1 MVRLGICIIISSLI
15 FVFVGCT
22 AFNYKGPWGATT
34 VVEAKNAPDEHPVV
48 LRGKIER
55 RLSYDRYMF
64 SDDSGTIV
72 VEIDWWVW
80 GDITIDP
87 TTTVEITGEIDE
99 HSEEKEVEVRKI
111 KKL

>member
-1 MVRLGICIIISSLI
+1 MVQLGIRIITSSLI

-22 AFNYKGPWGATT
+22 DNYKGPWGAKT
-34 VVEAKNAPDEHPVV
+34 VAEAKNAPDEHPVV
-48 LRGKIER
+48 LRGTIER

-72 VEIDWWVW
+72 IEINWLVW
-80 GDITIDP
+80 GDLTIDSID
-87 TTTVEITGEIDE
+87 TVEITGEVDE
-99 HSEEKEVEVRKI
+99 HSGEKEVEVRKI